1 MYAEHLKCCDEGNH
15 AVAVTSEWIEQTMVI
30 VSRSVALTKIRD
42 AMTVVGAGSEDTSF
56 LPVNHSIERGRHM
69 KTKPSRHVLLTAIVA
84 GSLALLS
91 AGLLTLTACST
102 TSPPPP
108 AKENISAAFQEG
120 VPGGIIV
127 NTLDVSARVT
137 AIDTSN
143 RKLTLLKPDGDKF
156 TVKVGPEAVNF
167 DQIRVGDLVNA
178 TVTEEL
184 VVYLDEEGASAPD
197 GAAGVVALA
206 PKGAQPGGLVAE
218 TVQVT
223 ATVTAIDR
231 TNRTATLRFE
241 DGSTK
246 TFPVRDDID
255 LSQRKVGEK
264 VVFQVTEMIAISVE
278 KP

>member
-1 MYAEHLKCCDEGNH
+1 M
-15 AVAVTSEWIEQTMVI
+15 
-30 VSRSVALTKIRD
+30 R
-42 AMTVVGAGSEDTSF
+42 
-56 LPVNHSIERGRHM
+56 
-69 KTKPSRHVLLTAIVA
+69 TKPLHHSALYAIVA
-84 GSLALLS
+84 GSLALFSVALF
-91 AGLLTLTACST
+91 TFTACST
-102 TSPPPP
+102 APPPPP
-108 AKENISAAFQEG
+108 AAETGSVVYKEG
-120 VPGGIIV
+120 VPGGVIV
-127 NTLDVSARVT
+127 NTVDVSARVT
-137 AIDTSN
+137 AIDTAN
-143 RKLTLLKPDGDKF
+143 RKVTLLGPDEDKF

-206 PKGAQPGGLVAE
+206 PKGAQPGGLMAE
-218 TVQVT
+218 TTQVS
-223 ATVTAIDR
+223 ATVTAIDQ
-231 TNRTATLRFE
+231 TNRTATLLFE

-255 LSQRKVGEK
+255 LNRRKVGDK